1 MADEIGALRV
11 ALSAD
16 HAKITGDLA
25 RARAAVNTFANR
37 TRVAMAT
44 VGKSFS
50 GAAGGLRGL
59 STFTTIGAVT
69 GLGAFL
75 KKSIDTAEQM
85 NALAQKVGITTE
97 SMSALAFAAQQSEM
111 QVDDLVKG
119 LRFLNK
125 ATGEAATGSKEARE
139 GFAAFGLKV
148 ADLRDATGKL
158 KPADQILME
167 LARRWEVMPS
177 FQEKAAAA
185 TKLFGRGYAELIPL
199 LNQGATGIDQLTA
212 RAATLGVVIST
223 SAGRAADDFNDQ
235 VAELWATVSG
245 FGISLATKFL
255 PGINNVITAFREARA
270 AGKDWWETLQAL
282 HNSALGPVGK
292 AQFDVDAAARAVT
305 DAQQRLATTEQTP
318 LLAEGARRIRIARAQ
333 TALDAAWER
342 YRTAEAELN
351 RVQAAATKQ
360 AADEK
365 AAAAKE
371 QQDLL
376 DEILKERDRLLA
388 AIDAEGKKVRSTTDQ
403 VLEAGEQAIE
413 ALLRERDVREDASRV
428 AQLAF
433 ELEAGNLAEL
443 HRLRLEGTADERK
456 QAAAIE
462 DRLEALARELDLRQV
477 IQGIE
482 EATAARVQDSAD
494 RAAQIVEAGKT
505 EADNLREQLKE
516 LEALHKRLPTSL
528 LVGGG
533 LGDEALLS
541 DEQYEQARK
550 RLQMMLDAA
559 VAAERL
565 EARQKALNAGVA
577 AGTVT
582 HEQYRAAV
590 AASQAEME
598 GAAAAIIAQWE
609 LVDRTF
615 EDWSQRAT
623 DALMRFAM
631 TGKLAFGDF
640 ARSVIADL
648 LRIQIQAEMTSLFR
662 SLEFSG
668 AGSLLAGLFGGG
680 ALSRQ
685 TPLAPMV
692 PGSEAA
698 AKPVASMAEAA
709 GYGMSELRSA
719 AKLASRGVELEGQ
732 AAAPAGAAS
741 VNLRVVNL
749 SDRDQV
755 PGWVSTSPG
764 ERAILNVIG
773 RHATQLKT
781 ILRT

>member
-139 GFAAFGLKV
+139 GFAAFGLSV

-212 RAATLGVVIST
+212 RAATLGVVVST

-305 DAQQRLATTEQTP
+305 EAQQRLATTEQTP

-333 TALDAAWER
+333 AALDAAWER

-360 AADEK
+360 AADEQ
-365 AAAAKE
+365 AAAKK

-376 DEILKERDRLLA
+376 DEILKAREELLA
-388 AIDAEGKKVRSTTDQ
+388 QIEAEGEKVRSTTDQ

-413 ALLRERDVREDASRV
+413 ALLRERDVREGTSRV

-462 DRLEALARELDLRQV
+462 DRLGALARELDLRQV

-482 EATAARVQDSAD
+482 DATATRMQDSAD

-577 AGTVT
+577 DGTVT

-590 AASQAEME
+590 AASRAEME
-598 GAAAAIIAQWE
+598 GAATAIIERWD

-623 DALMRFAM
+623 DALVRFAM

-662 SLEFSG
+662 SMSASG
-668 AGSLLAGLFGGG
+668 AGSFVGGLFSGG
-680 ALSRQ
+680 ALNRA

-692 PGSEAA
+692 PGSEVA
-698 AKPVASMAEAA
+698 AKPVASMAEVA

-732 AAAPAGAAS
+732 AAAPAGAAP

-773 RHATQLKT
+773 RNATQLKT